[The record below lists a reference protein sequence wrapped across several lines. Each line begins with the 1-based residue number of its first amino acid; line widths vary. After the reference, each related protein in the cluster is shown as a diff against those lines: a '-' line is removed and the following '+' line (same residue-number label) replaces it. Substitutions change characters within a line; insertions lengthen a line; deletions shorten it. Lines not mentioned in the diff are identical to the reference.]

1 MTRSLTK
8 VMAPLVG
15 PQLPLE
21 PLQLGA
27 LLGLRRMTK
36 TLALSVITTAI
47 LCGCGGGETIQL
59 AAAIPTPAP
68 VTPAPVVPAPVAPAA
83 VAPAQV
89 TPAPIA
95 SCYSGGVA
103 NTLGTEDPFYVN
115 AWHLK
120 NTGPSQVVS
129 APVNNALAGI
139 DANIESVHKAG
150 RGCTGKGVTIAI
162 VDEGLEIGHEDYA
175 GNILA
180 GKSFNF
186 VSNTDNPSPAP
197 NSTSVNHGT
206 GVAGIAAARGWN
218 GKGSRGTAPFA
229 SMVGY
234 PTVGVTP
241 ATGTGNDNMNYMAF
255 GAAVLADLKN
265 QVVALFANRSS
276 SVGVFNY
283 SAGADYG
290 APTTVSDTEVFT
302 LAGQYGTTSLRGGL
316 GAVYFQSAG
325 NEQTSM
331 ENAQLPDGTSRPVN
345 CADVRAADVALL
357 RGTIANSAALTC
369 GSPNHEP
376 SAKPYFYQVAAIHNT
391 GRSASYSSS
400 GSSNWIT
407 GFGGEAGTDEAAIIT
422 TDDSGC
428 NSGTNNTANRPGLLA
443 ELGAAISRL
452 VADLFGDASS
462 KDVGCNYTGQ
472 FNGTSAA
479 APSVSGIAALL
490 LEANPQLTWQDVGF
504 ILAKTARK
512 VDDTIAS
519 GARAVTFTPTGGT
532 AQNLDE
538 PWITNKAG
546 FNFQNQYG
554 FGLVNADAAT
564 QLAVNYTAP
573 AGRRATALTAPGSN
587 ATTAMSNQV
596 GVNQATVNFANPAA
610 TSGQMQLDLTITNN
624 TGVDVNPGQL
634 QFEITNRTTGTK
646 SIVMP
651 AFTAWYEGG
660 KDFKIKANGQQ
671 QFRLH
676 TNAFYGENMAGDY
689 VISVYDFSG
698 ASGAAGKTLAF
709 KPSLRSFSM

>member
-8 VMAPLVG
+8 VTAPLVG

-36 TLALSVITTAI
+36 TLALSVIATAI

-68 VTPAPVVPAPVAPAA
+68 VTPAPVVPAPVSPAA

>member
-1 MTRSLTK
+1 M
-8 VMAPLVG
+8 
-15 PQLPLE
+15 
-21 PLQLGA
+21 GA
-27 LLGLRRMTK
+27 D
-36 TLALSVITTAI
+36 
-47 LCGCGGGETIQL
+47 
-59 AAAIPTPAP
+59 
-68 VTPAPVVPAPVAPAA
+68 
-83 VAPAQV
+83 
-89 TPAPIA
+89 
-95 SCYSGGVA
+95 
-103 NTLGTEDPFYVN
+103 DPFYVN
-115 AWHLK
+115 SWHLK
-120 NTGPSQVVS
+120 NTGRSQVVS
-129 APVNNALAGI
+129 APVNNGLAGI
-139 DANIESVHKAG
+139 DANIENVHKAG

-162 VDEGLEIGHEDYA
+162 VDEGLEIRHEDYA

-186 VSNTDNPSPAP
+186 ANNTDDPSPRL
-197 NSTSVNHGT
+197 NQTSVNHGT

-234 PTVGVTP
+234 PTVDVAP
-241 ATGTGNDNMNYMAF
+241 AAGTGNDNMNYMAF

-265 QVVALFANRSS
+265 QVVALFANRSAV
-276 SVGVFNY
+276 VGVFNF

-325 NEQTSM
+325 NEQISIKS
-331 ENAQLPDGTSRPVN
+331 AQFPDGTGRPIN
-345 CADVRAADVALL
+345 CGSIRTADAALL

-428 NSGTNNTANRPGLLA
+428 SSGTNNAANRPGLLA
-443 ELGAAISRL
+443 ELGTAITQL
-452 VADLFGDASS
+452 IADLFGDASS

-479 APSVSGIAALL
+479 APTVSGIAALL

-519 GARAVTFTPTGGT
+519 GARAVTFTPTSGT

-538 PWITNKAG
+538 PWLVNKAG

-564 QLAVNYTAP
+564 QLAASYTAP
-573 AGRRATALTAPGSN
+573 TGRRAAALTAAGTD
-587 ATTAMSNQV
+587 ATTALSNQV
-596 GVNQATVNFANPAA
+596 GVNQATVNFANAGA
-610 TSGQMQLDLTITNN
+610 TSGSMQLNLTITNN

-634 QFEITNRTTGTK
+634 QFEIINRATGTK

-651 AFTAWYEGG
+651 AFTSWYVGG

-671 QFRLH
+671 RFRLQ

-709 KPSLRSFSM
+709 KPSLTSFSM